1 MSIIFIMRKLFTL
14 LVLIALGAGLYMS
27 KPQDPKK
34 SFEHYL
40 RNHEG
45 ENEFVAKLTAET
57 CDFQDRYFWVDAKQ
71 DGKVIYTNVFHN
83 WFNRAELKKK
93 ADRDIKNFERKAED
107 AKDKITG
114 Q

>member
-1 MSIIFIMRKLFTL
+1 MKKLFTL
-14 LVLIALGAGLYMS
+14 VLLVALGVGLYMS
-27 KPQDPKK
+27 KPTDPKK
-34 SFEHYL
+34 SFVHYL
-40 RNHEG
+40 VNHEN

-71 DGKVIYTNVFHN
+71 DGKTIYTNVFHN

-93 ADRDIKNFERKAED
+93 ADHDVKTLQRKAAE
-107 AKDKITG
+107 AKDKLTG